1 MRGNPIISRQFTWP
15 ALAFLAAG
23 RVCCLGGFA
32 RPVLHQRSKDLV
44 FLLLAKATLPNYW
57 LKRSLD
63 GLSRKT
69 GGARHLHLGS
79 GPKYLPGFINIDANP
94 RERTDLWL
102 DVRCGLPYRD
112 ASVDSIYTTHMFE
125 HLYPDELQN
134 LLRECVRVLKPGAG
148 MRIVVPSLASAIAAY
163 CQKRENW
170 FDAWPLKYESW
181 GGKFSNYVF
190 CSGQHRTAFD
200 FEYLAEVLRTAGFR
214 EIIET
219 GEGSS
224 RLYGDRVPSYEKR
237 EEIQHSLSVE
247 CFAGKD

>member
-1 MRGNPIISRQFTWP
+1 
-15 ALAFLAAG
+15 
-23 RVCCLGGFA
+23 
-32 RPVLHQRSKDLV
+32 VLHQRSKDLV

-63 GLSRKT
+63 GLSREN
-69 GGARHLHLGS
+69 GAPRHLHLGS

-94 RERTDLWL
+94 REKTDLWL

-125 HLYPDELQN
+125 HFYPDELRN

-148 MRIVVPSLASAIAAY
+148 MRVVVPSLASAIAAY

-200 FEYLAEVLRTAGFR
+200 FDYLAEVLRTAGFR

-219 GEGSS
+219 GEGAS
-224 RLYGDRVPSYEKR
+224 RVYGDRVPSYERR
-237 EEIQHSLSVE
+237 EELQHSLFVE
-247 CFAGKD
+247 CFSGKD